1 MTRLLSASLSLW
13 LRRILLPLA
22 VVAAV
27 AACSGK
33 DTKDSYIEGTVEEL
47 YNAGQDNLLQE
58 KYKDAAKFFEEVDRQ
73 HPFSVWATRAQLM
86 AAFAYYKDRNYD
98 SAIVSVDR
106 FIRLH
111 PSHRD
116 IAYAYY
122 LKGLAH
128 YDQVKDV
135 KRDTSAAARAHET
148 FDELVKRFPNTQYT
162 RDAQQ
167 KIDLLN
173 DHMAGAEMYIGRYYQ
188 TRGQYLGAINRYKT
202 VVDKYQTTSMVPE
215 ALHRL
220 AECYTAL
227 GLKDE
232 AARTAAVL
240 GYNYPASEWYIES
253 YELVENK
260 PVVRPPVVDPR
271 SFWQRTWQW
280 LF

>member
-1 MTRLLSASLSLW
+1 MTRLVSASLSLW
-13 LRRILLPLA
+13 LRRILLPMA
-22 VVAAV
+22 VVATI

-33 DTKDSYIEGTVEEL
+33 DQKDAYIEGTVEEL

-86 AAFAYYKDRNYD
+86 AGFAYYKDRNYD
-98 SAIVSVDR
+98 AAIVSVDR

-128 YDQVKDV
+128 FDQVRDV
-135 KRDTSAAARAHET
+135 KRDTSSALRAQET

-167 KIDLLN
+167 KIDLLK
-173 DHMAGAEMYIGRYYQ
+173 DHMAGSEMYIGRYYQ
-188 TRGQYLGAINRYKT
+188 SRGLYLGAINRYRT
-202 VVDKYQTTSMVPE
+202 IVDKYQTTSMVPE

-232 AARTAAVL
+232 AQRTAAVL

-260 PVVRPPVVDPR
+260 PVVRPPSVDPR
-271 SFWQRTWQW
+271 TFWQRTWEW